1 MRRAAAAVVVLCAA
15 ALAACE
21 GPSAPKEKIAA
32 DEAFRHALSGDVSGE
47 YRPVAP
53 VQIGDV
59 GLDSVFIGQ
68 SAALEAWEQGRGG
81 SAPVV
86 VVLTTPGG
94 HMSVGP
100 LSYQITDD
108 AVRFHGVG
116 GKGLTVTLN
125 ARLDQG
131 ALATARRNFGDQTP
145 VIEGTLSV
153 GGRGAPVRLTPW
165 TGD

>member
-1 MRRAAAAVVVLCAA
+1 MVALCAA
-15 ALAACE
+15 VLSACE
-21 GPSAPKEKIAA
+21 GPSSTNKDVGA

-53 VQIGDV
+53 VQIADV

-68 SAALEAWEQGRGG
+68 ATALEVWEQGKGG

-86 VVLTTPGG
+86 VVLNTPAGR
-94 HMSVGP
+94 MSVGP
-100 LSYQITDD
+100 LSYHITDD
-108 AVRFHGVG
+108 AIRFQGMG
-116 GKGLTVTLN
+116 SKGLTVTLN

-131 ALATARRNFGDQTP
+131 ALATARRNLGDQTA

-153 GGRGAPVRLTPW
+153 GGRSAPVRLTPW